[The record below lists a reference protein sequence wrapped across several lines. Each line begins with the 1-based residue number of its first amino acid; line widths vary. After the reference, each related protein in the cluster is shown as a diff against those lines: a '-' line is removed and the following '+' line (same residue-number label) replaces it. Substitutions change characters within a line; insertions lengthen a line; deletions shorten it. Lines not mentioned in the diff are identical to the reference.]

1 MTDLGQL
8 LSRELHPDKKGVYLL
23 FFTLKKTV
31 KVKIGKLG
39 SYKFSKGEYC
49 YIGSAKAGYRRRVLR
64 YFSEIKHLHWHI
76 DYLLQFAEVKGI
88 FFYENCFSEEY
99 VSSEF
104 LKYYKPVVEKFGSSD
119 KKSFSHLFL
128 IKGGEIR

>member
-8 LSRELHPDKKGVYLL
+8 LSRELNPDKKGTYLL
-23 FFTLKKTV
+23 LFSLRKSV
-31 KVKIGKLG
+31 KVKIGRLG
-39 SYKFSKGEYC
+39 SFKFLQGEYC
-49 YIGSAKAGYRRRVLR
+49 YIGSAKSGYKHRVLR
-64 YFSEIKHLHWHI
+64 YFTEIKYLHWHI
-76 DYLLQFAEVKGI
+76 DYLLKFAEVKGI

-104 LKYYKPVVEKFGSSD
+104 LKFYKPVVQKFGSSD

-128 IKGGEIR
+128 IKGG

>member
-8 LSRELHPDKKGVYLL
+8 LSRELNPDEKGVYLL

-31 KVKIGKLG
+31 KVRIGKLG
-39 SYKFSKGEYC
+39 SYKFLNGEYC
-49 YIGSAKAGYRRRVLR
+49 YIGSAKSGYIRRVLR
-64 YFSEIKHLHWHI
+64 YFSEVKRCHWHI
-76 DYLLQFAEVKGI
+76 DYLLQFAEVRGI

-99 VSSEF
+99 VSDKF
-104 LKYYKPVVEKFGSSD
+104 LKYYKPVVKKFGASD

-128 IKGGEIR
+128 IKGG